1 MNGGGVLNAP
11 SRKAIWYRIMKLSQG
26 AQWTGSY
33 EDFVAW
39 DLAHPTEP
47 ATKAARPNYVEK
59 KYEPLAKPV
68 IHNRSWREVIEK

>member
-1 MNGGGVLNAP
+1 
-11 SRKAIWYRIMKLSQG
+11 
-26 AQWTGSY
+26 
-33 EDFVAW
+33 VAW

-59 KYEPLAKPV
+59 EFEPLAKPV